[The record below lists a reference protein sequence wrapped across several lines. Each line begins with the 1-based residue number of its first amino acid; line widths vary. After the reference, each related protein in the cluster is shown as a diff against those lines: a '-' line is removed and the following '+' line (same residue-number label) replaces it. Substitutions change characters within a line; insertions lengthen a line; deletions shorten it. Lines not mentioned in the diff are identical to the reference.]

1 MNWIQQDHSCV
12 IVSKNK
18 ETLTQIYTAVLYIFI
33 KFSLMLIKSSCHLII
48 ERADSIDVSRCKLL
62 ETTSQ
67 VSREQVCELLGLI
80 QKKLGFIG
88 ICTAFFQNSGEGPDN
103 WEKLVSLLGGHQVGI
118 RERENT

>member
-1 MNWIQQDHSCV
+1 
-12 IVSKNK
+12 
-18 ETLTQIYTAVLYIFI
+18 
-33 KFSLMLIKSSCHLII
+33 MLIKSSCHLII

-103 WEKLVSLLGGHQVGI
+103 WEKLVSLLGGHQVGV
-118 RERENT
+118 RERENTWIKKIKIAYFQTTIRLNTFELLNS